1 MEFFTYGA
9 AFLAGI
15 LTFLNPCVLPVLP
28 IVFGSAANTHRWG
41 PAALAAGLALSFTAV
56 GLFVAT
62 VGFSLGIDAALFR
75 TASAVMLI
83 AFGLLLAIPQAQYRL
98 QTAMGPISDWA
109 NRRASARGD
118 TGGLSGQFGLGAL
131 LGAMWSPCVGPTLG
145 AASLLASQGEQLAG
159 VALAMLLFGLGAALP
174 LLILGTVLRKRMH
187 AFRTRLSDAGR
198 RGRLILGGAMLA
210 TGVLVLSGLDKRL
223 EILFL
228 DHAPTWFTTLGTQ
241 I

>member
-1 MEFFTYGA
+1 MDLLSLAA

-28 IVFGSAANTHRWG
+28 IVFGSAANENRLG
-41 PAALAAGLALSFTAV
+41 PIALAAGLALSFMAV

-62 VGFSLGIDAALFR
+62 IGVSLGIDTAVFR
-75 TASAVMLI
+75 TVSAAMLI
-83 AFGLLLAIPQAQYRL
+83 LVGLLLVVPQAQYRL

-109 NRRASARGD
+109 ANRSQKHQGS
-118 TGGLSGQFGLGAL
+118 GLAGQFGLGAL

-145 AASLLASQGEQLAG
+145 AATLLAAQGQQLPL
-159 VALAMLLFGLGAALP
+159 VALTMLLFGLGAAIP
-174 LLILGTVLRKRMH
+174 LLTLGTVLRKRMQ
-187 AFRTRLSDAGR
+187 AW
-198 RGRLILGGAMLA
+198 RGRLASAGHGGRLFLGAAMLIA
-210 TGVLVLSGLDKRL
+210 GLLVLTGFDKTL

-228 DHAPTWFTTLGTQ
+228 DLAPSWFTTLGTR